1 MKRTIAALATTV
13 VLSIG
18 AGATYAAAAGV
29 PEVDEANATFQL
41 SPVSTFSA
49 KACAGED
56 LTKYVTFRGAWAGGE
71 TDLSL
76 STDYVLTGKLT
87 ISKVVWTINLAT
99 QRGVLKGTASFVSDP
114 SVTAA
119 GDAQPSTYNGSVTLI
134 TQGLPSVAGTV
145 AQARGW
151 FSATLANTTTSGP
164 NTGTLLAN
172 VEMNIAPGFAAA
184 GEFGNQTMGLNDISV
199 AFNNQTC

>member
-41 SPVSTFSA
+41 SPAGTFSA
-49 KACAGED
+49 KSCAGED
-56 LTKYVTFRGAWAGGE
+56 LTKYVTFRGAWIGGE

-87 ISKVVWTINLAT
+87 ISKVVWTINLST

-114 SVTAA
+114 AVTGA
-119 GDAQPSTYNGSVTLI
+119 GDAKPSTYSGPVTLI
-134 TQGLPSVAGTV
+134 TQGLPSSAGTV

-151 FSATLANTTTSGP
+151 FNATLSNTNTPVP
-164 NTGTLLAN
+164 NAGILLAN
-172 VEMNIAPGFAAA
+172 VEMNITPGFAAV
-184 GEFGNQTMGLNDISV
+184 GEFGNQTMNINDISV